1 MNPKLRGHNG
11 FILSQDDREAAE
23 EDGSIENDKQ
33 CAAAKARQ
41 RHLLSEKKR
50 LSGDQQRVTMDEQVA
65 FKERVDNLQVKLPSC

>member
-1 MNPKLRGHNG
+1 
-11 FILSQDDREAAE
+11 LSQDDREPAE

-33 CAAAKARQ
+33 SAAAKARQ

-65 FKERVDNLQVKLPSC
+65 FKERVDNLQVKLLSC